1 MDIHTLRST
10 LHQQPFGHT
19 IDYYP
24 SVPSTMPLA
33 RALAE
38 EAPALAQISGAVVV
52 ADEQTAGR
60 GRLERRW
67 ETPPGRA
74 LLVSVVVAGSHLP
87 ERPAQLPMI
96 AGLAVLD
103 AVMQAVSLPV
113 TTQSPRHFTNT
124 ATVDR
129 HASCAPPKS
138 AGDFFRLKWPN
149 DLIALLPTGPV
160 KVAGLLAESSLDSQG
175 IRYAVLG
182 IGINVNQRA
191 DELPAPRSGGLPPV
205 SLHTLFGHD
214 FAREKLL
221 IALCRALSALL
232 AGPGRPSAAEIH
244 ARWQAALINVGRA
257 VMVHDRTGNW
267 QGQVVGTDIDGA
279 LLVEDETRRRV
290 PVEVG
295 DVSLETLDFQP
306 PSGGVAR

>member
-1 MDIHTLRST
+1 MDIHTLRSA
-10 LHQQPFGHT
+10 LHHQPFGHT

-38 EAPALAQISGAVVV
+38 DAPAPAQISGAVVV

-74 LLVSVVVAGSHLP
+74 LLVSVVVAGAHLP

-103 AVMQAVSLPV
+103 AVCSI
-113 TTQSPRHFTNT
+113 
-124 ATVDR
+124 ATPDR
-129 HASCAPPKS
+129 CPGDAGSHAPASYAARLSGVEHAS
-138 AGDFFRLKWPN
+138 FHLKWPN
-149 DLIALLPTGPV
+149 DLIALLPEGPM
-160 KVAGLLAESSLDSQG
+160 KLSGMLAESSLDSQG

-191 DELPAPRSGGLPPV
+191 DELPTPRSGGLRPA

-214 FAREKLL
+214 FAREELL
-221 IALCRALSALL
+221 IALCHSLAGLL
-232 AGPGRPSAAEIH
+232 AGPHRPSAAEIH

-257 VMVHDRTGNW
+257 VVVHDRDEKKW
-267 QGQVVGTDIDGA
+267 AGQVVGTDIDGA
-279 LLVEDETRRRV
+279 LLVEDESGRRV
-290 PVEVG
+290 PVEAG

-306 PSGGVAR
+306 HSGDVAR